1 MVWHGSVF
9 PHSPRRCPIDLPP
22 ELLHE
27 RPPVLKQDRCLSCA
41 SKSQIIQEAERL
53 VKLFRLAYGFP
64 EMMPDGLYLAD
75 LVEQLARRLKH
86 GRTEPTIVYLMEDPY
101 DEYI

>member
-1 MVWHGSVF
+1 M
-9 PHSPRRCPIDLPP
+9 
-22 ELLHE
+22 
-27 RPPVLKQDRCLSCA
+27 
-41 SKSQIIQEAERL
+41 
-53 VKLFRLAYGFP
+53 KLFRLAYGFP